1 MDVAAAY
8 AERLTDG
15 PTAVESISSHSTVAL
30 GQAAGQPPQLM
41 RSLAERAASGVI
53 SGVRLYYFHSEQPM
67 ADTLLRYELM
77 DALHPYSFFLQ
88 APERDLIRRGVADG
102 NRKVVN
108 FVPSSFGQSVRT
120 FRDAIPVDTFL
131 VQVSPMDAHGYFS
144 FGTNND
150 YTSAVARMAQRLIVE
165 VNPNMP
171 RVYGADPLHIR
182 EVDAVVEHASV
193 LPSLAPRPVHPNERS
208 IGTAVAS
215 LVPDGATLQIGVGG
229 LPNAVCVALRE
240 RNDLGIHTEALGPG
254 LADLIDRGNATGA
267 RKNID
272 RHRAVFTFAMGDHG
286 FYEWM
291 DDNQAIMSAPVDY
304 VNDPAV
310 IARNDRVVSI
320 NSTIEMDLTGAA
332 NSEHLGGHQFSA
344 SGGQLDFIRG
354 AAASKGGVSIIAFPS
369 TVKDGTISK
378 IVPRLSGPVTT
389 PRNDIHYVVT
399 EQGVANLR
407 GLSSSDRARA
417 LIALAAP
424 PHRDALEHAA
434 RDQHLI

>member
-1 MDVAAAY
+1 MDLKAEY
-8 AERLTDG
+8 AERLTNG
-15 PTAVESISSHSTVAL
+15 PTAVALIESHSTVAL

-41 RSLAERAASGVI
+41 RCLADRAAAGGLSD
-53 SGVRLYYFHSEQPM
+53 VRLYYFHSEQPM

-77 DALHPYSFFLQ
+77 DDLHPYSFFLQ
-88 APERDLIRRGVADG
+88 APERKLIDQGAADG
-102 NRKVVN
+102 HRKVVN

-131 VQVSPMDAHGYFS
+131 VQVSPMDTHGYFS

-150 YTSAVARMAQRLIVE
+150 YTSAVARMAKRLIVE

-171 RVYGADPLHIR
+171 RVYGADPLHLR
-182 EVDAVVEHASV
+182 EVDAIIEHTSD
-193 LPSLAPRPVHPNERS
+193 LPSLAPRPVRPNEQS
-208 IGTAVAS
+208 IGSAVAA

-229 LPNAVCVALRE
+229 LPNAVCAALRD

-254 LADLIDRGNATGA
+254 LADLIDRGNATGN

-272 RHRAVFTFAMGDHG
+272 KDRAVFTFAMGDND
-286 FYEWM
+286 FYGWM
-291 DDNQAIMSAPVDY
+291 HENQAIMSAPVDY

-332 NSEHLGGHQFSA
+332 NSEHLNGHQFSA

-354 AAASKGGVSIIAFPS
+354 AAASKGGLSIIAFPS
-369 TVKDGTISK
+369 TVRSGTISK

-389 PRNDIHYVVT
+389 PRNDVHYVVT
-399 EQGVANLR
+399 EHGTANLR

-424 PHRDALEHAA
+424 EHRSELEEAA
-434 RDQHLI
+434 REQHLV